1 MSWPQVTTLSS
12 VMVGNYCHKLFI
24 LYWCSLSQSGLFPG
38 SFALWGSLLAG
49 GEVIAAKGTSNL
61 MLSEE
66 DRVYL
71 RSGMP
76 GWLYLDTRDKNNV
89 VVLQVNTTTQTFI
102 PAV

>member
-1 MSWPQVTTLSS
+1 MGKNFFAFLDELDHLEAKK
-12 VMVGNYCHKLFI
+12 NI
-24 LYWCSLSQSGLFPG
+24 NSLNANFSPFPRIFPG
-38 SFALWGSLLAG
+38 SFGLWGSLLAG